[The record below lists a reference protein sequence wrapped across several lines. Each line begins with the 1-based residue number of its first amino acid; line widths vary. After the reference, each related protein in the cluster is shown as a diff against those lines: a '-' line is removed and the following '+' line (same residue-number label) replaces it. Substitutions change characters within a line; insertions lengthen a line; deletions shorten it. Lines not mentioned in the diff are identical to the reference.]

1 MLKAIPDYRYPVA
14 LLLLTLVAFFSI
26 EISHP
31 YYFMQDDNR
40 VLYLPIYLHNLRSV
54 LSGEFPFYNFHQ
66 YLGTPVTIHYAA
78 LYPIYYLALLLSNFM
93 FGHYFASFE
102 IIALFHLILA
112 AQGFYFFGRYF
123 ELDDASCLFGG
134 ITWAFCSFV
143 IIGGN
148 SWIHVTGLAAYL
160 PWILLY
166 TVRQCYSF
174 DLRAFLLLLFFK
186 VCNLLLGYPQYFL
199 YTATFEILTVI
210 LFCLL
215 DSKSTKF
222 TKALV
227 SFTVNYFLVVIV
239 TLPIILQTA
248 WQTKVSAY
256 RSNPLSWNEY
266 VGYSYNLKY
275 WLSGLIDP
283 FSSTSVIT
291 QFELHY
297 LSFVG
302 YLTILFFF
310 LYLYKRK
317 VLSGK
322 CAVLGTVSII
332 LFLFAIMWAGELIV
346 TRLFYYVPVYNR
358 MRYPFKLAI
367 FGSFFITVISIL
379 GFDIFLKQLSDYASL
394 TNKTVKVVAATVI
407 VVHLCIFI
415 AVYSFSPQRTFG
427 YHEDPLPLTEPL
439 KATIADGRIISAS
452 LDDVI
457 RGDKLIPGFSAPYL
471 GYDYATLWGL
481 FHFGGYD
488 PLVSQK
494 GGKASLG
501 IKNNPVFNLP
511 ADEPFYI
518 PQETLEHFRKWGVK
532 WYVVNKAIPLDPAA
546 PFQLQYSD
554 TYRNVLKDSLARPM
568 VYWQEAVD
576 NARLSYRF
584 KTNSVEID
592 SDCNKAGTVIVNML
606 YHPYFTAQVDGIQIE
621 VAETAD
627 NQMSLSVPKGR
638 HSIALRYADRSFING
653 AKISGAVI
661 LLIILSLSFAKIRA
675 RLVNLFLY

>member
-1 MLKAIPDYRYPVA
+1 MLKVISHYRYPA
-14 LLLLTLVAFFSI
+14 LVLLLTVVTFIAI
-26 EISHP
+26 EIGHP

-54 LSGEFPFYNFHQ
+54 LNGEFPFYNFHQ

-78 LYPIYYLALLLSNFM
+78 LYPLYYLGLILSKFL

-102 IIALFHLILA
+102 FIALFHLILA
-112 AQGFYFFGRYF
+112 AQGCYYFGRYF
-123 ELDDASCLFGG
+123 ELTETSSVFGA

-143 IIGGN
+143 IVGGN

-166 TVRQCYSF
+166 TIRQCYSF
-174 DLRAFLLLLFFK
+174 DLRAFLMLLFFK

-199 YTATFEILTVI
+199 YTVTFEILTVI
-210 LFCLL
+210 LFCFL
-215 DSKSTKF
+215 DSKSTKLV
-222 TKALV
+222 KSLV
-227 SFTVNYFLVVIV
+227 SFTVNYILVVII
-239 TLPIILQTA
+239 TLPIIIQTA
-248 WQTKVSAY
+248 WQTAVSAH
-256 RSNPLSWNEY
+256 RSNQLSWNEY
-266 VGYSYNLKY
+266 ASYSYNLKY
-275 WLSGLIDP
+275 WLIGLIAP
-283 FSSTSVIT
+283 FSSTTVIT

-302 YLTILFFF
+302 YLTLFFF
-310 LYLYKRK
+310 VLYLYKRN

-322 CAVLGTVSII
+322 CSVLGTASAI

-346 TRLFYYVPVYNR
+346 TRLFYYIPVYNR

-367 FGSFFITVISIL
+367 FGSFYITVISVL
-379 GFDIFLKQLSDYASL
+379 GFDIFQKQLSNYAFL
-394 TNKTVKVVAATVI
+394 TNRTVKIVAPAVI
-407 VVHLCIFI
+407 AVQLCVFI
-415 AVYSFSPQRTFG
+415 ALYSFSPQRTFG
-427 YHEDPLPLTEPL
+427 YHADPLPLTEPL
-439 KATIADGRIISAS
+439 KETIADGRIISAS

-457 RGDKLIPGFSAPYL
+457 IGDKLVPGFSAPYL

-494 GGKASLG
+494 GGNAALG

-511 ADEPFYI
+511 TDEPFSV

-532 WYVVNKAIPLDPAA
+532 WYVVNRAIPLAA
-546 PFQLQYSD
+546 DSPFQLIYSD
-554 TYRNVLKDSLARPM
+554 TYRNVLKDSLAQPM
-568 VYWQEAVD
+568 VYWQEAVE

-584 KTNSVEID
+584 TTNSVEID
-592 SDCNKAGTVIVNML
+592 SDSAKAGTVIVNTL
-606 YHPYFTAQVDGIQIE
+606 YHPFFAANVDGIRTD

-627 NQMSLSVPKGR
+627 NQISLSVPQGR
-638 HSIALRYADRSFING
+638 HFTVLRYTDRSFIAG
-653 AKISGAVI
+653 AKISGVVM
-661 LLIILSLSFAKIRA
+661 LLAILSLSFPKVRSGI
-675 RLVNLFLY
+675 VKLFLY